1 MTQDIEYTRKTFLTS
16 VAIGVLILAAFTAPS
31 LGLVDV
37 AEAEKQTVDAEDS
50 TIPDLDIKRYGFKG
64 KNAYIEVYGTA
75 GDTVPEDEYHAIA
88 YVLNI
93 VTTRGE
99 EQTWAVDSHEAQH
112 GTSDDPSTMWHAHRV
127 HLTEHPDTGQM
138 TCLNE
143 VDEVTHAMMDG
154 NIVVFEE
161 LKVRTER
168 GVAAVVVKEITS
180 ALTVELHVLV
190 EDPDDPPEG
199 TPCIAEVSAVFDS
212 AELGKIKKSKD

>member
-1 MTQDIEYTRKTFLTS
+1 MTQDTGHKTLLAS
-16 VAIGVLILAAFTAPS
+16 VATGVLILAAFTAPS
-31 LGLVDV
+31 LGLVGV
-37 AEAEKQTVDAEDS
+37 AEAKKQKLVDAEGDS
-50 TIPDLDIKRYGFKG
+50 PFADLDIKSYGFKG

-75 GDTVPEDEYHAIA
+75 GDTFPEDEHHGIA

-127 HLTEHPDTGQM
+127 HLTEHPETGEM

-154 NIVVFEE
+154 NRAIFEE
-161 LKVRTER
+161 FKVRTER
-168 GVAAVVVKEITS
+168 GTAAVVVKEITS
-180 ALTVELHVLV
+180 ALTVELRVLV
-190 EDPDDPPEG
+190 EDPDNPPEG
-199 TPCIAEVSAVFDS
+199 TPCIAEVSDVFDS
-212 AELGKIKKSKD
+212 AELGKVKKNKD